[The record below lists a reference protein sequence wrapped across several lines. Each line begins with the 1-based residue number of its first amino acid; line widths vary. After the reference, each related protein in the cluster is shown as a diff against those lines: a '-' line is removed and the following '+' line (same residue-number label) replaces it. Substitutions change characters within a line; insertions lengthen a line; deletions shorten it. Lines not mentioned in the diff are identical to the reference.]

1 MQLRQFGVCSAL
13 YVVAVF
19 APGASAALV
28 PYCVGAAGTLLL
40 MEGCW
45 RSTSGF
51 SLHFPGFEEEG
62 ETKGKDVGMAR
73 TNLPCSPSYLPT

>member
-1 MQLRQFGVCSAL
+1 MQLRQLGVCSAL

-51 SLHFPGFEEEG
+51 SLHFPGI
-62 ETKGKDVGMAR
+62 
-73 TNLPCSPSYLPT
+73 